1 MDGFTPSFVLQ
12 LLLAIGSAG
21 AVYGAVRADLNNM
34 ARSLDEERRLREQ
47 HAQETDRT
55 HHDLRGEIQQVKI
68 DQARLDGKQTMAI
81 ELLDAVRGA
90 K

>member
-55 HHDLRGEIQQVKI
+55 HQDLRGEIQTVKVQ
-68 DQARLDGKQTMAI
+68 QARLEGKQIMATEI
-81 ELLDAVRGA
+81 LDAVRNTR
-90 K
+90 